1 MERFSGAD
9 ELLRCLRGREL
20 EEGGVNLK
28 DTVLVLLDDL
38 PAKRC
43 IRPFFDYVAKLLR
56 SLVVLLAVHAGQG
69 DAGDEAVELTAYI
82 VQLEAAGMARE
93 RSSRPWHGGIQDVLR
108 KSVQIR
114 LRRQETERCAAS

>member
-1 MERFSGAD
+1 MERLSGAG

-20 EEGGVNLK
+20 EEASVNLK
-28 DTVLVLLDDL
+28 DIVLVLLDDL
-38 PAKRC
+38 PAKWR
-43 IRPFFDYVAKLLR
+43 IRPFFELVAELFR
-56 SLVVLLAVHAGQG
+56 PLVVLLAVHAGQR
-69 DAGDEAVELTAYI
+69 DTGDEAVELTAYI
-82 VQLEAAGMARE
+82 AQLEAAGMARE